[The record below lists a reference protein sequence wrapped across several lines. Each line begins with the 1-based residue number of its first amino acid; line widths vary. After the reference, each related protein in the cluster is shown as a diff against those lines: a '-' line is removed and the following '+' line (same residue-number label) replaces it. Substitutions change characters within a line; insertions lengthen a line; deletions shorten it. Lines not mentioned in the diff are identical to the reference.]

1 VDRRQQTDERRLY
14 QRRAARPPALRI
26 DRSNM
31 QNQDIGGASAQGPDS
46 VEAALALL
54 AGPLGDASYGEGLS
68 LRAHSLQA
76 AALATAQGRGPA
88 FIAAA
93 LLHDIGWAVAEGD
106 HAAHGAAIA
115 QRLCGEAVARPIRLH
130 VAAKRYLTAV
140 EPSYFDALSDAS
152 RATLALQGGPM
163 SAAEARAFEATPGFA
178 MAIALRRID
187 DQAKDAD
194 ARTLPLSA
202 YRDILNA
209 LADRARA
216 PEDAEDD
223 V

>member
-1 VDRRQQTDERRLY
+1 M
-14 QRRAARPPALRI
+14 I
-26 DRSNM
+26 DRSHSHSHDDRAPVP
-31 QNQDIGGASAQGPDS
+31 QEPASVD
-46 VEAALALL
+46 AALALL

-68 LRAHSLQA
+68 LRAHSLQS

-93 LLHDIGWAVAEGD
+93 LLHDIGWAVAKGD

-115 QRLCGEAVARPIRLH
+115 HRLCGAAVARPIRLH
-130 VAAKRYLTAV
+130 VEAKRYLTAV
-140 EPSYFDALSDAS
+140 EPAYFDALSEAS

-163 SAAEARAFEATPGFA
+163 SKAEADAFEAAPGFA

-187 DQAKDAD
+187 DQAKDVD
-194 ARTLPLSA
+194 AQTLPLSA
-202 YRDILNA
+202 YRDLLNA

-216 PEDAEDD
+216 PEEDEDD
-223 V
+223 L